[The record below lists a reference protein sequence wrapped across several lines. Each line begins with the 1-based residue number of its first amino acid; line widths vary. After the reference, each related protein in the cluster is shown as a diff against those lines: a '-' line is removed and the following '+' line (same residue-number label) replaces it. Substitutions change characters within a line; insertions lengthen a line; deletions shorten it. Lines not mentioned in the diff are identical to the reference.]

1 MLSSV
6 SGRFVRVD
14 NNGTITANGNQKSS
28 AVFLMYLKNSQVQFE
43 LKSKPGMFLMLKG
56 KNHSIVDDVNTTVS
70 SPKNATANP
79 ISNEYTLVV
88 DYPSEPFLTEW
99 EKSGTCDAL
108 VQKVDESTT
117 CSVAFDPSGNVVVPC
132 HPPAAYIRSC
142 LSVIRM

>member
-28 AVFLMYLKNSQVQFE
+28 AVFVMYLKNSQVQFE

-99 EKSGTCDAL
+99 EKSGTCNAL
-108 VQKVDESTT
+108 VQK
-117 CSVAFDPSGNVVVPC
+117 
-132 HPPAAYIRSC
+132 R
-142 LSVIRM
+142 